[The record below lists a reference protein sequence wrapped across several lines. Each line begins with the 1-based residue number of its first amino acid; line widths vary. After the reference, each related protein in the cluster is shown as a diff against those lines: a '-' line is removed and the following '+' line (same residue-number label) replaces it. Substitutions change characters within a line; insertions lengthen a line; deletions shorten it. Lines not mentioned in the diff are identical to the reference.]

1 MKRPSRPVLWIRKV
15 VQRLG
20 LHPDDHDPLEADV
33 AGRRALVIATNHGA
47 LDIGKPTG
55 VFASELTA
63 AYYAFLDAGM
73 QVDVASPSGGLIP
86 VEPLS
91 VNPII
96 RTAGDDRL
104 LGDAVLRAKIN
115 DSLPIASVDI
125 DAYDIVYLA
134 GGWGAAFDLGF
145 SEPLATKIT
154 EANAAGLIIGGVCHG
169 PLGLINATGA
179 DGRPLVEGRRVTGVS
194 NRQVRDLRITNTPQ
208 HPETELR
215 SKGALYESSKRIS
228 DVLANHWVV
237 DGNLVT
243 GQNQNAGPMVAR
255 EMLRLAQQRLTG
267 GAPVQA
273 DMSESEGPTTSSA
286 KTE

>member
-1 MKRPSRPVLWIRKV
+1 VEGKLAVKRPSPPVLLLRKI

-20 LHPDDHDPLEADV
+20 LHPDDHEPPEVELP
-33 AGRRALVIATNHGA
+33 GRRALVIATNHAA

-73 QVDVASPSGGLIP
+73 QVDVASPAGGLIP
-86 VEPLS
+86 VERLS

-96 RTAGDDRL
+96 RTATDDRF
-104 LGDAVLRAKIN
+104 LGDAALRDKIN
-115 DSLPIASVDI
+115 NSLPISSVDI
-125 DAYDIVYLA
+125 EAYDIVYLA

-145 SEPLATKIT
+145 SESLAAKIT
-154 EANAAGLIIGGVCHG
+154 EANASGSIIGGVCHG
-169 PLGLINATGA
+169 PLGLINAITA
-179 DGRPLVEGRRVTGVS
+179 DGKPLVAGRRVTGVS
-194 NRQVRDLRITNTPQ
+194 NRQVRDLRISNTPQ

-215 SKGALYESSKRIS
+215 NRGALYESSSRIS
-228 DVLANHWVV
+228 DVFANHWVV

-255 EMLRLAQQRLTG
+255 EMLRLAQQRLAG
-267 GAPVQA
+267 GE
-273 DMSESEGPTTSSA
+273 MSGEQ
-286 KTE
+286 

>member
-1 MKRPSRPVLWIRKV
+1 MKRPSPPALLLRKIL
-15 VQRLG
+15 QRLG
-20 LHPDDHDPLEADV
+20 LHPDDHDRLKVDLT
-33 AGRRALVIATNHGA
+33 GQRALVIATNHAA

-73 QVDVASPSGGLIP
+73 QVDVASPAGGLIP
-86 VEPLS
+86 VERLS
-91 VNPII
+91 VNAII
-96 RTAGDDRL
+96 RTHADDRF
-104 LGDAVLRAKIN
+104 LGDAVLREKIN
-115 DSLPIASVDI
+115 NSLPISSVDI

-145 SEPLATKIT
+145 SHALAAKIT

-169 PLGLINATGA
+169 PLGLINATTGA
-179 DGRPLVEGRRVTGVS
+179 DGKPLVEGRRVTGVS

-215 SKGALYESSKRIS
+215 NRGALYEASSRIS

-255 EMLRLAQQRLTG
+255 EMLRLAQERLAG
-267 GAPVQA
+267 G
-273 DMSESEGPTTSSA
+273 ETSG
-286 KTE
+286 EQ

>member
-1 MKRPSRPVLWIRKV
+1 VKLPSPPALLLRKV
-15 VQRLG
+15 LQRLG
-20 LHPDDHDPLEADV
+20 LHPDDHDRLRVDLT
-33 AGRRALVIATNHGA
+33 GRRALVIATNHPA

-73 QVDVASPSGGLIP
+73 QVDVASPAGGLIP
-86 VEPLS
+86 VERLS

-96 RTAGDDRL
+96 RTPTDDRF
-104 LGDAVLRAKIN
+104 LGDAVLRGKIN
-115 DSLPIASVDI
+115 NSLPISSVDI
-125 DAYDIVYLA
+125 EAYDIVYLA

-145 SEPLATKIT
+145 SESLAAKIT
-154 EANAAGLIIGGVCHG
+154 EANAAGSIIGGVCHG
-169 PLGLINATGA
+169 PLGLINATTT
-179 DGRPLVEGRRVTGVS
+179 DGKPLVEGRRVTGVS
-194 NRQVRDLRITNTPQ
+194 NRQVRDLRISNTPQ

-215 SKGALYESSKRIS
+215 IRGALYESSSRIS

-255 EMLRLAQQRLTG
+255 EMLRLAQERLAG
-267 GAPVQA
+267 GETPGGQ
-273 DMSESEGPTTSSA
+273 
-286 KTE
+286 

>member
-1 MKRPSRPVLWIRKV
+1 MKRPSPPVLLLRKIV
-15 VQRLG
+15 RRLG
-20 LHPDDHDPLEADV
+20 LHPDDHEQLEVDLT
-33 AGRRALVIATNHGA
+33 GRRALVIATNHAA

-73 QVDVASPSGGLIP
+73 QVDLASPSGGLIP

-96 RTAGDDRL
+96 RTQTDDRL
-104 LGDAVLRAKIN
+104 LADPVLRTKIN

-125 DAYDIVYLA
+125 NAYDIVYLA

-145 SEPLATKIT
+145 SGPIAAKIT
-154 EANAAGLIIGGVCHG
+154 EANAAGSIIGGVCHG
-169 PLGLINATGA
+169 PLGLINATAG
-179 DGRPLVEGRRVTGVS
+179 DGKPLVEGRHVTGVS

-215 SKGALYESSKRIS
+215 SRGALYESSKRIS
-228 DVLANHWVV
+228 DVLANHWVI

-255 EMLRLAQQRLTG
+255 EMLRLAQQH
-267 GAPVQA
+267 AN
-273 DMSESEGPTTSSA
+273 EGKP
-286 KTE
+286 